1 MDKAKQQIVE
11 TVDAARED
19 LLALSK
25 NIHDNPEL
33 GFQEFKAM
41 GFISNTLEK
50 HGFTVQR
57 GYGGLETSFRADLCG
72 SGEGPTVAFLAEYD
86 AAGAD
91 LHHRYTGGRGR
102 SRKGEA
108 PGQRSL

>member
-41 GFISNTLEK
+41 GFISDTLEK
-50 HGFTVQR
+50 AWI
-57 GYGGLETSFRADLCG
+57 YGSERLRRPGNILPRRSLRKRR
-72 SGEGPTVAFLAEYD
+72 
-86 AAGAD
+86 GAD
-91 LHHRYTGGRGR
+91 GGV
-102 SRKGEA
+102 
-108 PGQRSL
+108 PGGV

>member
-41 GFISNTLEK
+41 GFISDTLEK

-57 GYGGLETSFRADLCG
+57 GYGGPSPL
-72 SGEGPTVAFLAEYD
+72 P
-86 AAGAD
+86 
-91 LHHRYTGGRGR
+91 
-102 SRKGEA
+102 
-108 PGQRSL
+108 QRSARKDVSRPP

>member
-41 GFISNTLEK
+41 GFISDTLEK
-50 HGFTVQR
+50 HGSTAAWKHPSAQIF
-57 GYGGLETSFRADLCG
+57 
-72 SGEGPTVAFLAEYD
+72 AE
-86 AAGAD
+86 AA
-91 LHHRYTGGRGR
+91 RGR
-102 SRKGEA
+102 RW
-108 PGQRSL
+108 RSWRSMMP

>member
-41 GFISNTLEK
+41 GFISDTLEK
-50 HGFTVQR
+50 HGLR
-57 GYGGLETSFRADLCG
+57 FREATAAWKRP
-72 SGEGPTVAFLAEYD
+72 SAQIFAALARVR
-86 AAGAD
+86 
-91 LHHRYTGGRGR
+91 LWR
-102 SRKGEA
+102 SW
-108 PGQRSL
+108 RSMMP

>member
-41 GFISNTLEK
+41 ALSAIPWKSMALRCREATAAWKRPSAQIF
-50 HGFTVQR
+50 
-57 GYGGLETSFRADLCG
+57 
-72 SGEGPTVAFLAEYD
+72 AE
-86 AAGAD
+86 AV
-91 LHHRYTGGRGR
+91 RGR
-102 SRKGEA
+102 RW
-108 PGQRSL
+108 RSWRSMMP

>member
-41 GFISNTLEK
+41 GFISDTLEK

-57 GYGGLETSFRADLCG
+57 GYGGLHQKGNISISLTPNPRMVIADEPLFWHG
-72 SGEGPTVAFLAEYD
+72 FPAHGP
-86 AAGAD
+86 
-91 LHHRYTGGRGR
+91 R
-102 SRKGEA
+102 
-108 PGQRSL
+108 

>member
-33 GFQEFKAM
+33 GFQEFKAI
-41 GFISNTLEK
+41 GFISDTLEK
-50 HGFTVQR
+50 HERLRRPGNVLPR
-57 GYGGLETSFRADLCG
+57 RYFRHWR
-72 SGEGPTVAFLAEYD
+72 
-86 AAGAD
+86 GAD
-91 LHHRYTGGRGR
+91 CGVPGGV
-102 SRKGEA
+102 
-108 PGQRSL
+108 